1 MAGRQWDWG
10 RINRF
15 CCGVKRKTYRSSFV
29 KTILIGTAA
38 IGALML
44 GLNAYASCADPRI
57 KAEAGTFEQMPGVDL
72 QQMSIA
78 SPLDEA
84 DAGVNAQ
91 NASQAIV
98 GTWLAV
104 YTPDGSST
112 PNGKAFIQWHGD
124 FTEWENIDYPVL
136 GGNICMGSW
145 KPVDQSHV
153 SRNHFG
159 WLYNNQGNLAGYFNE
174 SETDELASDGRSYTG
189 TNTTVLHFFGGGA
202 PITMTGT
209 ATAHKIVR

>member
-1 MAGRQWDWG
+1 
-10 RINRF
+10 
-15 CCGVKRKTYRSSFV
+15 VKK
-29 KTILIGTAA
+29 ILIGAAA
-38 IGALML
+38 IAALML

-57 KAEAGTFEQMPGVDL
+57 KAEAGTFAQMPGVDL
-72 QQMSIA
+72 QQMGIA

-84 DAGVNAQ
+84 DAGVNTQ

-98 GTWLAV
+98 GTWLVV

-112 PNGKAFIQWHGD
+112 PSGKAFIQWHSD

-159 WLYNNQGNLAGYFNE
+159 WLYNNKGDLEGDFNE
-174 SETDELASDGRSYTG
+174 TETDELASDGRSYTG
-189 TNTTVLHFFGGGA
+189 TNTTVLHFFSSG
-202 PITMTGT
+202 TSVTLTGS
-209 ATAHKIVR
+209 ATASRLAR